1 MVKLY
6 KNWYLDADDHQY
18 VVGRTTEDLRSGNL
32 VRSIDDPVKFDTA
45 VEAIQH
51 VLETETRDI
60 VKEPDVMNLVEFL
73 ATYSGIADGI
83 TENLLSLSKELI
95 RASGRHYDPRQQ
107 IETRGA

>member
-6 KNWYLDADDHQY
+6 KNWYLNADDHQY
-18 VVGRTTEDLRSGNL
+18 VVGKITEDLRSGEI
-32 VRSIDDPVKFDTA
+32 RSIQDPVKFDTA
-45 VEAIQH
+45 VDAIQH

-83 TENLLSLSKELI
+83 TGNLLSLPKELI

>member
-32 VRSIDDPVKFDTA
+32 VRSIQDPVKFDTA

-51 VLETETRDI
+51 VLETETRDRI
-60 VKEPDVMNLVEFL
+60 KKRELMDLADFL
-73 ATYSGIADGI
+73 ATYSGVANEIAL
-83 TENLLSLSKELI
+83 NLLDLPKNLTSDI
-95 RASGRHYDPRQQ
+95 GRHYDPRQQ

>member
-6 KNWYLDADDHQY
+6 KTWYLDADDHQY
-18 VVGRTTEDLRSGNL
+18 VVGRITEDLRSGEL
-32 VRSIDDPVKFDTA
+32 RSLQDPVKFDMA

-83 TENLLSLSKELI
+83 TKNLLSLPKDLI